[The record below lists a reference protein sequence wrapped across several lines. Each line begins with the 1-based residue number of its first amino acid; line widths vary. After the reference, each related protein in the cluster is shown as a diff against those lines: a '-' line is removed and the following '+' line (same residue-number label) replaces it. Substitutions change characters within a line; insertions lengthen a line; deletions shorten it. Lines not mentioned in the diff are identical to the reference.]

1 MQLTDYIPT
10 INTLRNVIDIALV
23 FIIVYVVLKLLRGTR
38 AVPTVVGM
46 VILALLYWLAV
57 AQELSTLEFVLRYAV
72 GFIGIAIIVL
82 FQSEIR
88 QALIYFAN
96 RLRFPILKRQRGQF
110 GGSVYDEIVLAV
122 TTLASEKTGALIVIE
137 RNIGLRNFID
147 AGVQLDARLSY
158 DLLVT
163 IFNPSTP
170 LHDGAVVIQNERLAA
185 ASVFLPLTKN
195 PEISRELGTRHRAA
209 IGITEGSDAISL
221 VVSEETGLITY
232 VEAGEVRRNIE
243 TTQLRKLLLDAM
255 EIPLIEPPRNAQSD
269 EGGGDRELRIENGE
283 LRMEN
288 CKAKISPPASPS
300 NLDSSLMSSEGKH
313 RIAQLAML
321 HDVPSQLD
329 PVLLILNS
337 QFSILN

>member
-1 MQLTDYIPT
+1 MQFTEYLPT
-10 INTLRNVIDIALV
+10 MNTFRNVLDIALV

-46 VILALLYWLAV
+46 VILALLYWIAV
-57 AQELSTLEFVLRYAV
+57 SQELATLEFVLRYAV

-96 RLRFPILKRQRGQF
+96 RFRFPILKRQRGQF

-122 TTLASEKTGALIVIE
+122 TTLATEKTGALIVIE
-137 RNIGLRNFID
+137 RSIGLRNFVD
-147 AGVQLDARLSY
+147 SGVQMDARLSY

-170 LHDGAVVIQNERLAA
+170 LHDGAVVVQNERLAA

-195 PEISRELGTRHRAA
+195 PQVSRDLGTRHRAA
-209 IGITEGSDAISL
+209 IGITEGTDAISL

-232 VEAGEVRRNIE
+232 VEAGSVRRNVDP
-243 TTQLRKLLLDAM
+243 TQLRKLLLDAL
-255 EIPLIEPPRNAQSD
+255 EIPLVENR
-269 EGGGDRELRIENGE
+269 RE
-283 LRMEN
+283 MP
-288 CKAKISPPASPS
+288 KAMKDAETDITV
-300 NLDSSLMSSEGKH
+300 G
-313 RIAQLAML
+313 
-321 HDVPSQLD
+321 
-329 PVLLILNS
+329 
-337 QFSILN
+337 

>member
-1 MQLTDYIPT
+1 MPLNDYMPT
-10 INTLRNVIDIALV
+10 IYGLRNILDISLV
-23 FIIVYVVLKLLRGTR
+23 FILVYVVLKLLRGTR
-38 AVPTVVGM
+38 AVPTIVGL
-46 VILALLYWLAV
+46 VLLALLYWLAV
-57 AQELSTLEFVLRYAV
+57 AQDLATLEFVLRYAV
-72 GFIGIAIIVL
+72 VYIGFAIIVL

-122 TTLASEKTGALIVIE
+122 TTLASEKTGALIVVE
-137 RNIGLRNFID
+137 RNVGLRNFVD
-147 AGVQLDARLSY
+147 AGVQMDARISY

-170 LHDGAVVIQNERLAA
+170 LHDGAVIIQNERLAA

-195 PEISRELGTRHRAA
+195 PGISRELGTRHRAA

-232 VEAGEVRRNIE
+232 VEAGNVRRNLD

-255 EIPLIEPPRNAQSD
+255 EIPLVQNKREAAQTMKEVETEITMDNA
-269 EGGGDRELRIENGE
+269 
-283 LRMEN
+283 
-288 CKAKISPPASPS
+288 
-300 NLDSSLMSSEGKH
+300 
-313 RIAQLAML
+313 
-321 HDVPSQLD
+321 
-329 PVLLILNS
+329 
-337 QFSILN
+337 

>member
-1 MQLTDYIPT
+1 MQFTDIIPT
-10 INTLRNVIDIALV
+10 MNSLRNVIDIALV
-23 FIIVYVVLKLLRGTR
+23 FIIVYVVLKLFRGTR

-46 VILALLYWLAV
+46 VILALLYWFAV
-57 AQELSTLEFVLRYAV
+57 TQELSTLEFVLRYAV

-96 RLRFPILKRQRGQF
+96 RFRFPILKKHRGQF
-110 GGSVYDEIVLAV
+110 GGSVYDEIVLAA

-137 RNIGLRNFID
+137 RNVGLRNFID
-147 AGVQLDARLSY
+147 AGVQLDARISY
-158 DLLVT
+158 DLLVS

-170 LHDGAVVIQNERLAA
+170 LHDGAVVIQRERIAA

-232 VEAGEVRRNIE
+232 VEAGEVRRNID
-243 TTQLRKLLLDAM
+243 TTQLRKLLLEAL
-255 EIPLIEPPRNAQSD
+255 EIPLIEPR
-269 EGGGDRELRIENGE
+269 REP
-283 LRMEN
+283 
-288 CKAKISPPASPS
+288 AKIAEIES
-300 NLDSSLMSSEGKH
+300 DITIG
-313 RIAQLAML
+313 
-321 HDVPSQLD
+321 
-329 PVLLILNS
+329 
-337 QFSILN
+337 

>member
-1 MQLTDYIPT
+1 MQWTDYTPT
-10 INTLRNVIDIALV
+10 MNTLRSVLDFALV

-72 GFIGIAIIVL
+72 AFIGIAIIVL

-147 AGVQLDARLSY
+147 AGVQLDAKLSY

-163 IFNPSTP
+163 IFHPSTP

-232 VEAGEVRRNIE
+232 VEAGEVRRNIDA
-243 TTQLRKLLLDAM
+243 TTLRKLLLDAM
-255 EIPLIEPPRNAQSD
+255 EIPLIEPRTVKTFA
-269 EGGGDRELRIENGE
+269 
-283 LRMEN
+283 
-288 CKAKISPPASPS
+288 
-300 NLDSSLMSSEGKH
+300 
-313 RIAQLAML
+313 
-321 HDVPSQLD
+321 
-329 PVLLILNS
+329 
-337 QFSILN
+337 

>member
-1 MQLTDYIPT
+1 MQVLDYIPT
-10 INTLRNVIDIALV
+10 MATLRNALDITLV

-46 VILALLYWLAV
+46 VILALLYWFALAYD
-57 AQELSTLEFVLRYAV
+57 LSTLEFVLRYAV
-72 GFIGIAIIVL
+72 VYIGIAIIVL

-96 RLRFPILKRQRGQF
+96 RFRFPILKHQRAQF

-122 TTLASEKTGALIVIE
+122 TTLATEKTGALIVIE
-137 RNIGLRNFID
+137 RNIGMRNFID
-147 AGVQLDARLSY
+147 AGVQMDARISY

-163 IFNPSTP
+163 IFNPATP

-209 IGITEGSDAISL
+209 IGITEGSDAISI

-232 VEAGEVRRNIE
+232 VEAGNVRRNLDP
-243 TTQLRKLLLDAM
+243 TSLRKLLLDAM
-255 EIPLIEPPRNAQSD
+255 EIPLVETRREPT
-269 EGGGDRELRIENGE
+269 
-283 LRMEN
+283 
-288 CKAKISPPASPS
+288 K
-300 NLDSSLMSSEGKH
+300 
-313 RIAQLAML
+313 
-321 HDVPSQLD
+321 
-329 PVLLILNS
+329 VLKEAETDITVS
-337 QFSILN
+337 

>member
-1 MQLTDYIPT
+1 MQFTDLIPT
-10 INTLRNVIDIALV
+10 MNTLRNVLDITLV

-46 VILALLYWLAV
+46 VILALLYWFAV
-57 AQELSTLEFVLRYAV
+57 SQELSTLEFVLRYAV
-72 GFIGIAIIVL
+72 GFIGIAVIVL

-88 QALIYFAN
+88 QALIFFAN
-96 RLRFPILKRQRGQF
+96 RFRLPLLKRQRGQF

-163 IFNPSTP
+163 IFNPTTP
-170 LHDGAVVIQNERLAA
+170 LHDGAVIIKDERLAA

-232 VEAGEVRRNIE
+232 VEAGVVRRNID
-243 TTQLRKLLLDAM
+243 TNQLRKLLLDAL
-255 EIPLIEPPRNAQSD
+255 EIPLIESRN
-269 EGGGDRELRIENGE
+269 
-283 LRMEN
+283 
-288 CKAKISPPASPS
+288 K
-300 NLDSSLMSSEGKH
+300 
-313 RIAQLAML
+313 LATE
-321 HDVPSQLD
+321 HTESTE
-329 PVLLILNS
+329 I
-337 QFSILN
+337 I